1 MRSGCDVTATNGSE
15 VEHEIIDHDCVAHRH
30 GCAAERLYR
39 RPWARARRL
48 VLLPPLSLLPLM
60 NVLRFADRRWQA
72 LLIGICLLATL
83 AGCACRPGYV
93 GPYGGV
99 RPARC
104 WVW

>member
-1 MRSGCDVTATNGSE
+1 MRSTY
-15 VEHEIIDHDCVAHRH
+15 HRW
-30 GCAAERLYR
+30 AAML
-39 RPWARARRL
+39 A
-48 VLLPPLSLLPLM
+48 
-60 NVLRFADRRWQA
+60 
-72 LLIGICLLATL
+72 GICLLATL